1 MVRVKRSNDERK
13 YVSANLKKFRS
24 GKYRTVKEMA
34 DAIGINYQQVAAWER
49 GAITPDLDNI
59 KRMAKHLGAEPQQ
72 ITDRPDDWQDA
83 EETDESAPST
93 TKTAV
98 DKKVTSDDGSK
109 DLVEIVA
116 TLTKFQSQYNNGE
129 LNLSKEDYLLR
140 LQRVSEFIAFEY
152 RDVTP

>member
-13 YVSANLKKFRS
+13 YVSTNLKNFRK

-34 DAIGINYQQVAAWER
+34 EAVGINYQQVAAWER
-49 GAITPDLDNI
+49 GSITPDLDNI
-59 KRMAKHLGAEPQQ
+59 KRIAKHLGVKPHQ
-72 ITDRPDDWQDA
+72 ITDKPKNWQEA
-83 EETDESAPST
+83 EEMGEPETST
-93 TKTAV
+93 TKTAPEKNT
-98 DKKVTSDDGSK
+98 DRDDGSK

-129 LNLSKEDYLLR
+129 LNLSQEDYLLR